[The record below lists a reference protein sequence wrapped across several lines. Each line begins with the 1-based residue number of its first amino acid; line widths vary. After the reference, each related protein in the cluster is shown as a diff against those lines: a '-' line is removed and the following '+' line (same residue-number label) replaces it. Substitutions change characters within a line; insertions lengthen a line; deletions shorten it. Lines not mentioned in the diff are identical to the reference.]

1 MSNADLV
8 KMKVEAGL
16 AGSHVIM
23 HDPRKDDIHLKAEVW
38 WEGFKGMSLIQQ
50 HRAVYDTLKEEL
62 KETLHAL
69 GIETHDRRY
78 DQE

>member
-1 MSNADLV
+1 
-8 KMKVEAGL
+8 
-16 AGSHVIM
+16 
-23 HDPRKDDIHLKAEVW
+23 
-38 WEGFKGMSLIQQ
+38 MSLIQQ